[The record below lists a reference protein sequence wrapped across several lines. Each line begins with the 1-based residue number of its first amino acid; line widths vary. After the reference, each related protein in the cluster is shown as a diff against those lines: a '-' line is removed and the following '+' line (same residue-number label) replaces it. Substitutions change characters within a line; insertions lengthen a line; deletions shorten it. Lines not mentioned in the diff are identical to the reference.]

1 MNYRAPDES
10 RFDRLISDSRHE
22 LFGDD
27 WDMNEHFGGEI
38 NPPARGV
45 GAARGGNNLMNQTLN
60 DEDYKRALLES
71 MKDAKPGDI

>member
-1 MNYRAPDES
+1 
-10 RFDRLISDSRHE
+10 
-22 LFGDD
+22 
-27 WDMNEHFGGEI
+27 MNEHFGGEI

>member
-1 MNYRAPDES
+1 
-10 RFDRLISDSRHE
+10 
-22 LFGDD
+22 
-27 WDMNEHFGGEI
+27 MNEHFGGEI

-71 MKDAKPGDI
+71 MKDAKPGDIQTEDELVAKAIEESFK